1 LVAQKRENPERK
13 GPESLGPLH
22 EKLEERYEEYV
33 AHLEEA
39 YADMDVN
46 VREMKDESLQCHM
59 DRVEKKRLALG
70 RKDER
75 TKSTVITRNSE

>member
-1 LVAQKRENPERK
+1 
-13 GPESLGPLH
+13 
-22 EKLEERYEEYV
+22 LEERYQEFL

-46 VREMKDESLQCHM
+46 VREMKDESLQRDM
-59 DRVEKKRLALG
+59 ERVQKKRLALG

-75 TKSTVITRNSE
+75 TKPTVTTRNSE

>member
-1 LVAQKRENPERK
+1 MLRKEKIQREK
-13 GPESLGPLH
+13 APESLGPLH
-22 EKLEERYEEYV
+22 EKLEERYEEFV

-46 VREMKDESLQCHM
+46 VREMKDESLQRHM